1 MMSALKLPVTLLHDQ
16 ADACLAQ
23 WVAQLAQWPAP
34 WPSAVA
40 LDASALA
47 DFDSSALAV
56 LLGLRRVVTQNGGG
70 RHDTAFART
79 RQFVRRAGAAR
90 ARLRAWFPGLWG

>member
-47 DFDSSALAV
+47 DFV
-56 LLGLRRVVTQNGGG
+56 LLDMVASVCTG
-70 RHDTAFART
+70 RTGIPEAISVAE
-79 RQFVRRAGAAR
+79 RQAKRIYR
-90 ARLRAWFPGLWG
+90 